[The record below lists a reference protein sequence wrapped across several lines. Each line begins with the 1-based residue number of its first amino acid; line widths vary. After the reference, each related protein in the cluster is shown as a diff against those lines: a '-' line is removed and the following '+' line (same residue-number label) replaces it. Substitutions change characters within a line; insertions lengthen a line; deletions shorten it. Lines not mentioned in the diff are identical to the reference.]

1 MDEAEAHHILAS
13 ELNKYRAWKR
23 EALVRLIDDRLDYPI
38 KAPSGVTYNMDVQ
51 AVWDAEPNED
61 LRVMV
66 AIDDGGPSVY
76 VPMVDG
82 FIVAPD
88 GTFVGE

>member
-1 MDEAEAHHILAS
+1 MDEAEARNILAL
-13 ELNKYRAWKR
+13 ELDKYRAWKR
-23 EALVRLIDDRLDYPI
+23 EALVRLIDDRLDYQI
-38 KAPSGVTYNMDVQ
+38 KSPSSVTYNMDVQ

-66 AIDDGGPSVY
+66 AIDDGGPSAY
-76 VPMVDG
+76 VPLVDS